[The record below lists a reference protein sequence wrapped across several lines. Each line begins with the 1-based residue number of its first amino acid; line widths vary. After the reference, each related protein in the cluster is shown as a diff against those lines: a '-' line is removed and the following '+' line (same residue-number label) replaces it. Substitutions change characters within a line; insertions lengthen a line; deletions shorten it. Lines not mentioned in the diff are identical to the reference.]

1 MRDIS
6 QYFPYKDVRDQQ
18 TQAINFALDAF
29 LDQGKA
35 FCVIEAGTGVGKSA
49 IGLTIA
55 KYLAAHDTPPVISGI
70 MEHSF

>member
-18 TQAINFALDAF
+18 TQAINFALSAF

-35 FCVIEAGTGVGKSA
+35 LCVIESF
-49 IGLTIA
+49 IA
-55 KYLAAHDTPPVISGI
+55 
-70 MEHSF
+70 